1 MSAGLHTVHVRVNDA
16 TTGKPTPCR
25 IRLTDA
31 AGNYY
36 PPLGRLAKFAT
47 GRGQDVGGNL
57 LLGTKEYAY
66 IYGTCEVPLPA
77 GTIRAELWKGPE
89 YRPQTV
95 EVALPAGKL
104 ALRLSIERWTNL
116 REEGWYSGD
125 TRCHYLSPQAALL
138 EAAAEDLAVVNV
150 LAFED
155 RITDEAGKSVP
166 AIPNILDY
174 SGQEPAA
181 EMPGYLVAVNTQ
193 NTHPLLG
200 SLALLNTH
208 RVVFPLAFGGP
219 DRADDWTLRDW
230 CGQCHR
236 KGGLVVWTRPWYG
249 YEVASAPPGE
259 ALADLILG
267 EIDALEIGRQEYPSE
282 PIEWGNLL
290 SCGFPVAVVGASGK
304 ASNGVA
310 LGAMRTYARI
320 QAGEALSYK
329 AWIEAVRASRTF
341 VTNGPLLSFTV
352 NGEGPGAVLEL
363 ESSAQPLRV
372 HAEARSIE
380 PFERLELLVGG
391 PLADGHQYFATAA
404 ASGHPATAV
413 LDTEVPVAGGGW
425 LAVHCRS
432 HHLVPH
438 EPGAQRV
445 FALSS
450 PVYVRVAG
458 KEPPADATALKSVM
472 KDLDEM
478 LQWVQHGA
486 RCPTEKHRADLANVF
501 TAARDKLLRRMG

>member
-1 MSAGLHTVHVRVNDA
+1 MTAELHTVHVRVNDA
-16 TTGKPTPCR
+16 ATGKPTPCR

-36 PPLGRLAKFAT
+36 PPLGRLANFAT

-57 LLGTKEYAY
+57 LLGAKEYAY
-66 IYGTCEVPLPA
+66 IDGTGEVPLPA
-77 GTIRAELWKGPE
+77 GTIYAELCKGLE

-95 EVALPAGKL
+95 EVTLPAGKL

-116 REEGWYSGD
+116 REQGWYSGD
-125 TRCHYLSPQAALL
+125 TRCHYLSPHAALL

-155 RITDEAGKSVP
+155 RIQDQSGKTV
-166 AIPNILDY
+166 AARPNILDF

-181 EMPGYLVAVNTQ
+181 ELSGHLVAVNTH
-193 NTHPLLG
+193 NTHPVLG
-200 SLALLNTH
+200 SLGLLNTH

-219 DRADDWTLRDW
+219 DGADDWTLRDW

-236 KGGLVVWTRPWYG
+236 KGGLVAWTRPWYG
-249 YEVASAPPGE
+249 YEAASPPPGE
-259 ALADLILG
+259 ALADLVLG
-267 EIDALEIGRQEYPSE
+267 EIDAFEMERQEDFGE
-282 PIEWGNLL
+282 PLEWSNLL
-290 SCGFPVAVVGASGK
+290 NSGFRVPVVGASGK

-310 LGAMRTYARI
+310 LGAMRTYARL
-320 QAGEALSYK
+320 QAGEMLSYR
-329 AWIEAVRASRTF
+329 AWIEAVRAGRTF

-352 NGEGPGAVLEL
+352 NGEGPSADLDL
-363 ESSAQPLRV
+363 ASSAKPLRV
-372 HAEARSIE
+372 HAEARSIV

-391 PLADGHQYFATAA
+391 PLADGHQYIATAP
-404 ASGHPATAV
+404 ASGNPATAV
-413 LDTEVPVAGGGW
+413 LDTELPVAGGGW

-432 HHLVPH
+432 HHLLPH

-458 KEPPADATALKSVM
+458 KEPQADASALKSLM
-472 KDLDEM
+472 EHLDEM

-486 RCPTEKHRADLANVF
+486 RCSTEKHRADLANVF
-501 TAARDKLLRRMG
+501 TAARDELLRRMG